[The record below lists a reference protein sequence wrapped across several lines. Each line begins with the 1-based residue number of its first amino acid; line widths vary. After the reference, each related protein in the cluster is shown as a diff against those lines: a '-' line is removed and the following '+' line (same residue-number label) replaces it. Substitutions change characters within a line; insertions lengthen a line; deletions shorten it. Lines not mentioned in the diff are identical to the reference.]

1 MSYVITALLGV
12 LAGFIAARFIRVKG
26 FHKDV
31 AQVLLECMELEEK
44 QAAALGKKS
53 MIDYVVEA
61 YGMDYAV
68 VHYGSIFHIL
78 RGMPKK
84 DEKLINVENAVG
96 AFLQKAMHDDI
107 EKYKNR
113 QQNQK

>member
-1 MSYVITALLGV
+1 MSYVITALLGA

-53 MIDYVVEA
+53 MIDYVVGA

-84 DEKLINVENAVG
+84 MTRRYRSQGNGKSLLFGQA
-96 AFLQKAMHDDI
+96 QRS
-107 EKYKNR
+107 Y
-113 QQNQK
+113 